1 MRFRRQSLSFA
12 LADMKRPL
20 RSIVIAIGTALL
32 LVVGLIVYF
41 ALCANDVITFTK
53 KTHSIAL
60 PGGRI
65 LNIYRT
71 SLWEEYD
78 FKFELLEAGTKKV
91 RIPQTHFAYETYWGS
106 EIAGKKSTPESRTAY
121 VPLIGV
127 KSGIVGLIGPEDIEH
142 VLLLIDPAKAEW
154 FYPNSMGSSD
164 DAKKLGEKLLLAL
177 RADFPTNTLVLS
189 GTREDALLKRERDIE
204 HCRLTFARMDMAV
217 QLGTTFSNAVK
228 VSWNPFTTVT
238 NSDGLIEAR
247 FCDDHPSLTWLGPM
261 EDARLTNGFVLL
273 VSNGIV
279 VGKKYLSIT
288 SY

>member
-1 MRFRRQSLSFA
+1 MVIIIGAA
-12 LADMKRPL
+12 LFLA
-20 RSIVIAIGTALL
+20 AAA
-32 LVVGLIVYF
+32 VVYL
-41 ALCANDVITFTK
+41 ALCANDIITFTK
-53 KTHSIAL
+53 LIRSIEL

-71 SLWEEYD
+71 SLWEVYD
-78 FKFELLEAGTKKV
+78 FKFELLEGGTKKV
-91 RIPQTHFAYETYWGS
+91 LMPRTHFCYEQYFS
-106 EIAGKKSTPESRTAY
+106 AQVAGKWSTPESRTAF
-121 VPLIGV
+121 VPLIGAT
-127 KSGIVGLIGPEDIEH
+127 SGIVGLIGPEDIEH
-142 VLLLIDPAKAEW
+142 VLLLIDPSKAEW
-154 FYPNSMGSSD
+154 FYPNPMGSSD
-164 DAKKLGEKLLLAL
+164 DTKKLGEKLLLAL

-189 GTREDALLKRERDIE
+189 GTREDALLKRQRDIE

-228 VSWNPFTTVT
+228 VSWSPFTTVT

-247 FCDDHPSLTWLGPM
+247 FCDDQPSLTWLGPM